1 MPFLTRL
8 FLLVCLFSLV
18 TSTCL
23 ADAAFTQ
30 QPDVQKFIKSMVK
43 EHGFKKTELDTLFS
57 SVKMRPKIIQQFKAP
72 LEEQPWYLYERLF
85 VNEWRI
91 QQGLIFWRKNAQS
104 LALAE
109 KKYGVPASI
118 IVATLGIETKYGQRI
133 GEHRVLDALCN
144 LAFIKS
150 KRAPFFRHEL
160 EEFLLLSRENHLDP
174 NRVMGSY
181 AGAIGQP
188 QFMPSSYRY
197 FAVNFAGKGK
207 VDLIN
212 NTNDAISSIGNYY
225 KEHGWQANQPVA
237 VPAALLGNVNQFTAK
252 KTLTSSDLAK
262 YGIVNGG
269 EYQSQKIFAVKLI
282 ELKDY
287 RDKQYWLG
295 FHNFSVIKRY
305 NPSDLYAMA
314 VFQLSHHLST
324 LKGKS

>member
-1 MPFLTRL
+1 MKVFMLRRIWLLLTIS
-8 FLLVCLFSLV
+8 LFSFATTLGW
-18 TSTCL
+18 
-23 ADAAFTQ
+23 ADTAFTQ
-30 QPDVQKFIKSMVK
+30 QKEVQAFINSMVK
-43 EHGFKKTELDTLFS
+43 KHGFKKSNLEKLLST
-57 SVKMRPKIIQQFKAP
+57 VKIRPKIIQQFRAP
-72 LEEQPWYLYERLF
+72 LEEKPWYLYERLF

-91 QQGLIFWRKNAQS
+91 QHGVQFWIKNKRT
-104 LALAE
+104 LAMAE

-144 LAFIKS
+144 LAFTKN

-160 EEFLLLSRENHLDP
+160 EEFLLLTRENHLDP
-174 NRVMGSY
+174 KKMMGSY

-197 FAVNFAGKGK
+197 FAVNATGQGK

-212 NTNDAISSIGNYY
+212 NTADAISSIANYY
-225 KEHGWQANQPVA
+225 KEHGWQTSQPIA
-237 VPAALLGNVNQFTAK
+237 VPATLTGNVNQFTAK

-287 RDKQYWLG
+287 
-295 FHNFSVIKRY
+295 
-305 NPSDLYAMA
+305 
-314 VFQLSHHLST
+314 
-324 LKGKS
+324 